1 MDKVLIYEVKE
12 EDMADTAGG
21 VVSLLLKNHL
31 HVTGHEISRAKFAPG
46 GITASGRPIR
56 VSERAKPG
64 DVLKVTLPETQDGT
78 RILPEYRK
86 IHILYEDEDLIALNK
101 EAGEVVH
108 PSPGHYTGTLANA
121 VAGYFEKEHIQTAP
135 RITGRLDK
143 ETSGVILFAK
153 NRAAAARLI
162 RQRNEGRSGRTYLAL
177 VEGTFPEGERSG
189 VLTGNMEKVPDVLM
203 LRQMTEEGGV
213 PAKTTYR
220 VLAGNASPWTDTDGR
235 QIPGAS
241 LLAVKIETGRTH
253 QIRLHMA
260 SIGHPIV
267 HDTLYGSAAV
277 QEGHIKSMPDGAQ
290 RALLHAAK
298 MVFYQPFTGEK
309 VTLQAP
315 LPGDFQGMLERCG
328 LSGPDIAKGV

>member
-1 MDKVLIYEVKE
+1 MDKVLTYEVRE

-46 GITASGRPIR
+46 GITASGKPIR

-64 DVLKVTLPETQDGT
+64 EILRVTLPETQDGT
-78 RILPEYRK
+78 KILPEYRK
-86 IHILYEDEDLIALNK
+86 IDILYEDEDLIALNK
-101 EAGEVVH
+101 KAGEVVH
-108 PSPGHYTGTLANA
+108 PSPGHYTGTLANF
-121 VAGYFEKEHIQTAP
+121 VAGYFASEHIETAP

-162 RQRNEGRSGRTYLAL
+162 RQRNEGTSGRTYLAL
-177 VEGTFPEGERSG
+177 VEGTFPEEKRSG
-189 VLTGNMEKVPDVLM
+189 ILTGNMEKVPDVLM
-203 LRQMTEEGGV
+203 LRQMTEEGGAA
-213 PAKTTYR
+213 AKTAYR
-220 VLAGNASPWTDTDGR
+220 VLQENPSPWRDKDGR
-235 QIPGAS
+235 RIPGAS

-267 HDTLYGSAAV
+267 HDSLYGSGAV
-277 QEGHIKSMPDGAQ
+277 QEGHIKSMPDGET
-290 RALLHAAK
+290 RALLHAAV
-298 MVFYQPFTGEK
+298 MVFSQPFTGER
-309 VTLQAP
+309 VVLQAP
-315 LPGDFQGMLERCG
+315 LPADFREALNHCG
-328 LSGPDIAKGV
+328 LSAAEPIEGV

>member
-121 VAGYFEKEHIQTAP
+121 VAGYFEKEHIQTTP

-213 PAKTTYR
+213 LAKTTY
-220 VLAGNASPWTDTDGR
+220 R

-277 QEGHIKSMPDGAQ
+277 QEGHIKSMPDGAE

-315 LPGDFQGMLERCG
+315 LPGDFQGLLERCG
-328 LSGPDIAKGV
+328 LSGPDTAKGV